1 MIESSSSYN
10 NKIPGFFFSFHF
22 KQAQLNYTYYLKNK
36 QTNKCIG
43 IEIYGLERQH
53 KPILL

>member
-10 NKIPGFFFSFHF
+10 NKIPGFF
-22 KQAQLNYTYYLKNK
+22 KQAQLNYTYYLKNS
-36 QTNKCIG
+36 KCIG